1 MRKKANLKMIRN
13 LVFFILLVIFTFWF
27 IFKDQD
33 INKLIDIVKSADTK
47 YVIIGTVL
55 MFMFYFMEAFN
66 VKSILKLFNEKV
78 SLLKSLKFTFIGF
91 FFSSIT
97 PAATGGQPIE
107 IYYMTKENIK
117 GANATMALLMQLC
130 GYQLSTILIG
140 VLCAIINP
148 NILKGGLIWLFLL
161 GLTINGFVLII
172 MFICIFSQ
180 KLTQKLINIII
191 KILKLF
197 KIKKIDV
204 IKSKIEDGLAKYTE
218 SSIFIKSHMNEFIK
232 SVIRVFIQV
241 LFYYSVPFC
250 VYKALGLNT
259 YNYFEIFTMQA
270 VLYTTVSSLPLP
282 GSIGVSETVFLQIF
296 GVAFGKKLLGGAML
310 LSRGITFYFY
320 VILSMIVVIINA
332 IIMKNIKG
340 EIDTKVSEFEAL
352 SLEV

>member
-1 MRKKANLKMIRN
+1 MRKKVNLKMIRN

-33 INKLIDIVKSADTK
+33 INKLIDIVKSADSK

-55 MFMFYFMEAFN
+55 MFMFYFMEALN

-107 IYYMTKENIK
+107 IYYMTKEDKK

-140 VLCAIINP
+140 IICAIINP
-148 NILKGGLIWLFLL
+148 SILKGGLVWLFLL

-172 MFICIFSQ
+172 MLICIFSQ
-180 KLTQKLINIII
+180 KLTQKLIDVII

-197 KIKKIDV
+197 KVKKIDI

-218 SSIFIKSHMNEFIK
+218 SSLFIKSHMNEFIK

-241 LFYYSVPFC
+241 IFYYSVPFC

-259 YNYFEIFTMQA
+259 YNYFEIFTMQS

-296 GVAFGKKLLGGAML
+296 GVAFGKKILGGAML

-320 VILSMIVVIINA
+320 VILSMLVVIINA
-332 IIMKNIKG
+332 IKMKNIKG
-340 EIDTKVSEFEAL
+340 EIDNKVQEFETL
-352 SLEV
+352 SYN

>member
-1 MRKKANLKMIRN
+1 MRKKVNLKMIRN
-13 LVFFILLVIFTFWF
+13 LVFFVLLVIFTFWF

-47 YVIIGTVL
+47 YVITGTIL
-55 MFMFYFMEAFN
+55 MFMFYFMEALN

-107 IYYMTKENIK
+107 IYYMTKEDKK

-140 VLCAIINP
+140 IICAIINP
-148 NILKGGLIWLFLL
+148 SILKGGLVWLFLL

-172 MFICIFSQ
+172 MLICIFSQ
-180 KLTQKLINIII
+180 KLTQKLIDVII

-197 KIKKIDV
+197 KVKKIDI

-218 SSIFIKSHMNEFIK
+218 SSLFIKSHMNEFIK

-241 LFYYSVPFC
+241 IFYYSVPFC

-259 YNYFEIFTMQA
+259 YNYFEIFTMQS

-296 GVAFGKKLLGGAML
+296 GVAFGKKILGGAML

-320 VILSMIVVIINA
+320 VILSMLVVIINA
-332 IIMKNIKG
+332 IKMKNIKG
-340 EIDTKVSEFEAL
+340 EIDNKVQEFETL
-352 SLEV
+352 SYN